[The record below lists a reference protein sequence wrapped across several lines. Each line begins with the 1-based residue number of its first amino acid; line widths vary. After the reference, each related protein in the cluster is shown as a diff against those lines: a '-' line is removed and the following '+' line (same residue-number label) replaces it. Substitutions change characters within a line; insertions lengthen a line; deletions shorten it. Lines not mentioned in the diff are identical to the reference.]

1 MDNVQD
7 GTRYHHERYDGKGYP
22 EGLNGQRI
30 PLYARIIGV
39 ADAFDAMTSNR
50 VYRNQMDTDYVLKEL
65 QRGRGTQFDPEVLD
79 AFMRLIDKGAIN
91 LEELYARRA
100 AEIQERDPKAH
111 EEVARRV
118 EEDRKIQEK
127 AMQEGGK
134 TT

>member
-1 MDNVQD
+1 MAE
-7 GTRYHHERYDGKGYP
+7 GTRYHHERYDGRGYP
-22 EGLNGQRI
+22 EGLKGREI

-65 QRGRGTQFDPEVLD
+65 KRCRGAQFDPEALD
-79 AFMRLIDKGAIN
+79 AFLRLIEKGEIN
-91 LEELYARRA
+91 MEELYAQRA
-100 AEIQERDPKAH
+100 AEIRDQERDPKVQ

-118 EEDRKIQEK
+118 EEDKKIQEK
-127 AMQEGGK
+127 VMQGGGK